1 MFRATML
8 IGEKDSYFHPV
19 INIPKCTDADEMF
32 TWARW
37 GSLYDLKLDITSINM
52 PNVVTMK
59 FTFAS
64 STSNQSNN
72 RVDIKSKDRIEF
84 EKVTNA
90 TNTFLH
96 ANLVNAKEIIFK
108 NV

>member
-1 MFRATML
+1 MFRATLL

-32 TWARW
+32 TWARRN
-37 GSLYDLKLDITSINM
+37 SFDNLKLDITSINM

-59 FTFAS
+59 LAFAS
-64 STSNQSNN
+64 STSNQSNS
-72 RVDIKSKDRIEF
+72 RVGIKSKDRIEF

-90 TNTFLH
+90 TNAFLF
-96 ANLVNAKEIIFK
+96 ANFVNAKEIIFK

>member
-1 MFRATML
+1 ML

-19 INIPKCTDADEMF
+19 INIPKCTDANEMF

-52 PNVVTMK
+52 PNVVTMQ